1 MSQISEKSSE
11 KYTRTEDYREKKR
24 RTCLLVAPIGT
35 EYQVL
40 TLRDYLSHFGSQNQR
55 LRGELSSNT
64 SPPTAQ
70 ISAMARWPLWL
81 QWTACTSSPCP
92 GEMADLLRWS
102 PGLVFVFV

>member
-81 QWTACTSSPCP
+81 QWRACTSSPCP
-92 GEMADLLRWS
+92 GEMAALLRWS
-102 PGLVFVFV
+102 PGLVLVFV

>member
-40 TLRDYLSHFGSQNQR
+40 TLRDYWLPKPAATWRAQQQHIAAD
-55 LRGELSSNT
+55 
-64 SPPTAQ
+64 SP
-70 ISAMARWPLWL
+70 
-81 QWTACTSSPCP
+81 
-92 GEMADLLRWS
+92 D
-102 PGLVFVFV
+102 